1 MKQQIIPLTL
11 LVLLVGST
19 HFVSGQNTLP
29 ANGRVGIGTTTPNTS
44 AMLDIDTIGLGVLFP
59 RMTKVQRDAIGTPA
73 EGLLI
78 YQKNSTPGF
87 YYYDGG
93 NWKQMSPKGVNK
105 SLDNLTAT
113 AINQSL
119 LPEATGTLDLGS
131 AAFRWRDTYSNSIRF
146 GDGTIQ
152 TTALPYAAGAGI
164 SIAGNII
171 SNTGLLSETDPQ
183 VGVNAANYLSKWDG
197 SALVTGSI
205 FDNGKIGIGTSSPS
219 YKGHVNNNTD
229 TRSLYLINEFS
240 TTSAKYG
247 IYNSVSNNASTK
259 YGIYNTVVND
269 STSLTTY
276 GIYSTG
282 SNPGTGTVYGL
293 YSFVSSA
300 TGTGTHYG
308 LYSSASGASNF
319 AVYGVGRGYFSDDLI
334 VGDHIRQNSGSGDQ
348 LVELHSEGGSSVGLR
363 WIRETATYRDYEL
376 VGDGGYLILNSSLD
390 DFGTQTEVMR
400 INGSNGYVGL
410 GTTSLSYKL
419 NVCGTIRANEVRV
432 DAGWCDYVFD
442 EKYKLMPL
450 EELQQFIST
459 NKHLPNIPPASEV
472 EANGL
477 PVGEMTPKMMEKIE
491 ELTLYVL
498 ALNERMKALEQ
509 ENESLRKHITNL
521 K

>member
-1 MKQQIIPLTL
+1 MKQQIIPLAL
-11 LVLLVGST
+11 LVLLAGNT
-19 HFVSGQNTLP
+19 LFVSGQNTLP

-44 AMLDIDTIGLGVLFP
+44 AILDIDTIGLGVLVP
-59 RMTKVQRDAIGTPA
+59 RMTKIQRDGIGTPA

-105 SLDNLTAT
+105 SLDNLTST

-131 AAFRWRDTYSNSIRF
+131 AAFRWRDTYTNSVRYS
-146 GDGTIQ
+146 DATIQ
-152 TTALPYAAGAGI
+152 TTALPYTAGAGI

-171 SNTGLLSETDPQ
+171 SNTGLIAETDPQ
-183 VGVNAANYLSKWDG
+183 VGLNTTNYVPKWDG

-205 FDNGKIGIGTSSPS
+205 FDNGRIGIGTASPS
-219 YKGHVNNNTD
+219 YKVQVENSTD
-229 TRSLYLINEFS
+229 TRSLYLVNNYS
-240 TTSAKYG
+240 TTSVKYG
-247 IYNSVSNNASTK
+247 IYNSVTTGDNTK
-259 YGIYNTVVND
+259 YGIYNTVVNEAPTL
-269 STSLTTY
+269 STFGL
-276 GIYSTG
+276 YSTASG
-282 SNPGTGTVYGL
+282 SGSGSVYGL
-293 YSFVSSA
+293 YSFVSA
-300 TGTGTHYG
+300 FTGTGTHYG
-308 LYSSASGASNF
+308 LYSSASGAENY
-319 AVYGVGRGYFSDDLI
+319 ALYGVGRGYFSEDLI
-334 VGDHIRQNSGSGDQ
+334 VGDHIRENSGSGDQ
-348 LVELHSEGGSSVGLR
+348 LVELHSEGGSKVGLR

-442 EKYKLMPL
+442 AKYKLMPL
-450 EELQQFIST
+450 EELQQFINA

-472 EANGL
+472 ETNGL
-477 PVGEMTPKMMEKIE
+477 PIGEMTPKMMEKIE

-498 ALNERMKALEQ
+498 ALNERMKVLEQ